1 MVERDE
7 GTMDNQINQTVERIG
22 QLPDGEHPVYGL
34 DYDNVPIEYLGTK
47 DEIKAL
53 ASAYTKAVSDLAK
66 AKAGLEHYA
75 DSHLN
80 WVYSCQIGHSH
91 NADCLENKYVAADS
105 STGQHGY
112 TVAQQTLDEI
122 LGVGKE

>member
-1 MVERDE
+1 MRNLGQIDGKERVDE
-7 GTMDNQINQTVERIG
+7 EKDMSNTAI
-22 QLPDGEHPVYGL
+22 GL
-34 DYDNVPIEYLGTK
+34 DPLAVVPSFFTTDDLK
-47 DEIKAL
+47 KL

>member
-1 MVERDE
+1 MNEI
-7 GTMDNQINQTVERIG
+7 DNTVERIG
-22 QLPDGEHPVYGL
+22 QLPDGIHMRNWKVILECTTDDL
-34 DYDNVPIEYLGTK
+34 
-47 DEIKAL
+47 KAL